1 MDIKNGYVNVK
12 NLNTFP
18 IQEMDNLFNISSLI
32 KERKLEVPKKKVDF
46 EFQALGLELQE
57 MFPATK
63 KGAIWGLFYNPKFTE
78 AKIRDSMKAYRQQGV
93 RDFRYFLGILHKK

>member
-1 MDIKNGYVNVK
+1 MFKMQKDTMKSLKDFIK
-12 NLNTFP
+12 P
-18 IQEMDNLFNISSLI
+18 
-32 KERKLEVPKKKVDF
+32 LEVKTSPYRKIDF

-57 MFPATK
+57 MFPDTK

-93 RDFRYFLGILHKK
+93 RSFRYFMGILHKK